1 MLLST
6 RKSHESRS
14 REIDVSHGYLV
25 NPVEVVHGETVDLQ
39 VPATAKNRGEGP
51 ASTR

>member
-6 RKSHESRS
+6 SKSHESRS
-14 REIDVSHGYLV
+14 RETDISHGYLV
-25 NPVEVVHGETVDLQ
+25 
-39 VPATAKNRGEGP
+39 REGP